1 MSSSAPL
8 LAGGTTPRTPRQL
21 PAGGTTPRT
30 PRQLPA
36 GGTTPRT
43 PGQVLT
49 RPAPRTPADAS
60 PVRQHALLAVL
71 ALAGTVFAMMQALVI
86 PALPRIQASLGTNA
100 DGAAWISTA
109 YLLSASI
116 LTPVIGRLGE
126 VAGKKRMMLAS
137 LATFA
142 AGTLVCAV
150 AGSLGELVAGRVIQG
165 AAGGIYPLAFAIIR
179 DRLPRERVPA
189 GIGLVSSLLGIGG
202 GLGLVLP
209 GPVMS
214 RLPYQW
220 LFWLSLTV
228 IGAALVLAARYI
240 PADRPAEA
248 GSRVPWRSCLLM
260 AAGLSAVLT
269 AVSESA
275 TWHWADVRTLGLLAL
290 GAAILLA
297 WGCAEA
303 RSRNPL
309 VDMSLMRLRGIW
321 PANAAALLIGMGM
334 YASFLIIPE
343 FVQAPARL
351 GYGFGASVT
360 GAGLF
365 MLPTAGAQLLLGPA
379 SGLLHR
385 RFSLRGQLSAGQ
397 LSCAAGFAS
406 LALWHEAPWQVYTA
420 TSVLGIGFWLCLVA
434 LPNQV
439 VSAVPAART
448 GSATAVNT
456 VVRNAGGAI
465 GSQLAAAVI
474 VSSAQSGTGAPAAS
488 GYVGALILCVA
499 ATCAGALVACAT
511 PRRGRR

>member
-1 MSSSAPL
+1 VNSSAPAL
-8 LAGGTTPRTPRQL
+8 TGPATRPRASAAAHV
-21 PAGGTTPRT
+21 PAG
-30 PRQLPA
+30 
-36 GGTTPRT
+36 
-43 PGQVLT
+43 
-49 RPAPRTPADAS
+49 AP
-60 PVRQHALLAVL
+60 PVRGTALLAVL

-86 PALPRIQASLGTNA
+86 PALPQIQASLGTNA

-126 VAGKKRMMLAS
+126 VAGKRRMMLAS

-179 DRLPRERVPA
+179 DRLPRERVPGA
-189 GIGLVSSLLGIGG
+189 IGLVSSLLGIGG

-209 GPVMS
+209 GPIMT
-214 RLPYQW
+214 RLSYQW
-220 LFWLSLTV
+220 LFWLSLIV
-228 IGAALVLAARYI
+228 IAAALLLAARII
-240 PADRPAEA
+240 PADRPGAA
-248 GSRVPWRSCLLM
+248 GARVPWRSCLLM
-260 AAGLSAVLT
+260 AAGLSAVLV

-275 TWHWADVRTLGLLAL
+275 TWHWASARTLGLLAF
-290 GAAILLA
+290 GAVVLLT
-297 WGCAEA
+297 WGRAEA

-309 VDMSLMRLRGIW
+309 VDMSLMRLRGVW

-343 FVQAPARL
+343 LVQAPARL

-365 MLPTAGAQLLLGPA
+365 MFPTAAAQLLLGPA

-385 RFSLRGQLSAGQ
+385 WLSLRAQLIAGQ

-406 LALWHEAPWQVYTA
+406 LALWHDAAWQVYVA
-420 TSVLGIGFWLCLVA
+420 TSVLGVGFWLCLVA

-456 VVRNAGGAI
+456 VVRNAGGAL
-465 GSQLAAAVI
+465 GSQLAAAII
-474 VSSAQSGTGAPAAS
+474 VSSVVSSTAHPGTGAPAAS
-488 GYVGALILCVA
+488 GYIGALILCAA
-499 ATCAGALVACAT
+499 ATCAGAFVACAT
-511 PRRGRR
+511 PRKTPR

>member
-1 MSSSAPL
+1 MNSSAAL
-8 LAGGTTPRTPRQL
+8 LTGPVTGA
-21 PAGGTTPRT
+21 PA
-30 PRQLPA
+30 A
-36 GGTTPRT
+36 
-43 PGQVLT
+43 
-49 RPAPRTPADAS
+49 AP
-60 PVRQHALLAVL
+60 PVRANALLAVL

-86 PALPRIQASLGTNA
+86 PALPRIQADLGADA

-126 VAGKKRMMLAS
+126 VAGKRRMMLAS
-137 LATFA
+137 LAAFA

-150 AGSLGELVAGRVIQG
+150 AGSLGELVAGRVVQG

-209 GPVMS
+209 GPIMA
-214 RLPYQW
+214 RLSYQW
-220 LFWLSLTV
+220 LFWLSLVV
-228 IGAALVLAARYI
+228 IAAAFVLAARYI
-240 PADRPAEA
+240 PADGPAESSA
-248 GSRVPWRSCLLM
+248 RVPWRSCLLM
-260 AAGLSAVLT
+260 AAGLSALLI

-275 TWHWADVRTLGLLAL
+275 AWHWGNIRTLGLLAL
-290 GAAILLA
+290 GAAALA
-297 WGCAEA
+297 AWARAES
-303 RSRNPL
+303 RSSNPL
-309 VDMSLMRLRGIW
+309 VDMSLMRLRGVW
-321 PANAAALLIGMGM
+321 PANAAAALIGMGM

-343 FVQAPARL
+343 LVQAPARL

-365 MLPTAGAQLLLGPA
+365 MLPTAAVQLLLGPA

-385 RFSLRGQLSAGQ
+385 RFSLRAQLIAGQ
-397 LSCAAGFAS
+397 LSCAAGFAG
-406 LALWHEAPWQVYTA
+406 LAVWHDAPWQIYAAA
-420 TSVLGIGFWLCLVA
+420 TVLGVGFWLCLVA

-456 VVRNAGGAI
+456 VVRNAGGAL
-465 GSQLAAAVI
+465 GGQLAAAII
-474 VSSAQSGTGAPAAS
+474 VSSVRAGTGAPAAS
-488 GYVGALILCVA
+488 GYIEALILCA
-499 ATCAGALVACAT
+499 TATCLGAVVACAT
-511 PRRGRR
+511 PRKSRR